1 MAAQAHTPQSARH
14 RGVSVDPHSE
24 SQGKRAAVL
33 WSDQVPF
40 HKLRCKVPTLG
51 KTTLF
56 CFWMVP
62 PLSPPSP
69 LPQPV
74 GEELDSSLL

>member
-1 MAAQAHTPQSARH
+1 MAAQAHAPQSARH

-40 HKLRCKVPTLG
+40 HKLRCKALTLG
-51 KTTLF
+51 KTTQS

-62 PLSPPSP
+62 PPSPPSP

-74 GEELDSSLL
+74 GKEPDSFFL